1 MAMAERVTGDVA
13 AGDEQTAHK
22 DFSIL
27 IARAQSGDLGALDR
41 LLRLLQEPLYRH
53 VLAIV
58 CDHDVAMDALQDSLF
73 TISRKLKML
82 RDPRWL
88 RAWAYR
94 IATRAAI
101 RRSRSEKRW
110 SEMLRDEELASIPAP
125 EMDERFEP
133 ELLAALP
140 SLIDALSPASQ
151 VVLRMRYLDGL
162 THFEIAEALE
172 LAVGTVK
179 SRLAYGL
186 DSLRLELVS
195 REIPRLGDHLAP
207 APGIATGITL

>member
-1 MAMAERVTGDVA
+1 MG
-13 AGDEQTAHK
+13 AGDEETPRRNL
-22 DFSIL
+22 SLL
-27 IARAQSGDLGALDR
+27 IACAQSGDLGALDR

-58 CDHDVAMDALQDSLF
+58 RDHDVAMDTLQDSLF
-73 TISRKLKML
+73 TISRKLRML
-82 RDPRWL
+82 RDPKL
-88 RAWAYR
+88 FRAWAYR
-94 IATRAAI
+94 IATRGAI
-101 RRSRSEKRW
+101 HRSRSEKRW
-110 SEMLRDEELASIPAP
+110 NEALRDEDLAGIAAS

-140 SLIDALSPASQ
+140 SLVDALSPASQ
-151 VVLRMRYLDGL
+151 VVLRMHYLDGL

-186 DSLRLELVS
+186 ARLRLELAS
-195 REIPRLGDHLAP
+195 R
-207 APGIATGITL
+207 

>member
-1 MAMAERVTGDVA
+1 MAMAESVTGVA
-13 AGDEQTAHK
+13 AGDEETARK
-22 DFSIL
+22 DLSLL

-58 CDHDVAMDALQDSLF
+58 RDPDVAMDALQDSLF
-73 TISRKLKML
+73 TISRKLRTL

-101 RRSRSEKRW
+101 RRSRSQKRW
-110 SEMLRDEELASIPAP
+110 SEALRDEELAGIAMP
-125 EMDERFEP
+125 ETEERFEP

-140 SLIDALSPASQ
+140 SLVDALSPASQ
-151 VVLRMRYLDGL
+151 VVLRMHYLDGL
-162 THFEIAEALE
+162 THLEIAEALE

-186 DSLRLELVS
+186 ARLRLEFAS
-195 REIPRLGDHLAP
+195 REIPRLGHRPPP
-207 APGIATGITL
+207 APGAAKESTL